1 MSLIAR
7 FPFPVITD
15 CAMVLFPHSTNSYHA
30 NSVHQGRVAKMGAA
44 FEFVQFVLFLRIK
57 TRGNPII
64 KKWKNERLAVVCARE
79 E

>member
-1 MSLIAR
+1 
-7 FPFPVITD
+7 
-15 CAMVLFPHSTNSYHA
+15 
-30 NSVHQGRVAKMGAA
+30 MGAA

-64 KKWKNERLAVVCARE
+64 KKWKNGRLTVVCARE